1 MNVKTYSNGQ
11 IRQFLAT
18 VIVNMP
24 EIPSDVMQGW
34 IQNPKSLKRVLSE
47 ALLPPQKFE
56 IWRTIRIGG
65 FRNADEVRK
74 AIKNAGMNIGNYA
87 NDILGKIPLATSE
100 TDVNIVLLSVADLGF
115 KNGAEYGKIC
125 SRAKELGLELCPAEV
140 GSQLRLQYK
149 DQPNGEWLIVAMK
162 PITDSDDD
170 LELFV
175 VERDDFGLWLYIDYG
190 YSDNFWDSSNRFAFV
205 LPQVK

>member
-1 MNVKTYSNGQ
+1 METKIYGQTRKLLAMVVENV
-11 IRQFLAT
+11 
-18 VIVNMP
+18 P
-24 EIPSDVMQGW
+24 ELPTDIMQGW
-34 IQNPKSLKRVLSE
+34 IENPKALQKALSD

-87 NDILGKIPLATSE
+87 NDILGKILLATSE

-115 KNGAEYGKIC
+115 KDGAEYGKIC

-170 LELFV
+170 LILFFV
-175 VERDDFGLWLYIDYG
+175 GRYDGGLWLG
-190 YSDNFWDSSNRFAFV
+190 SSDGFSGSFWGSRYRFAFV